1 MKKQVW
7 LILFAIFFIMYLLNS
22 MKPLSSDDYFSF
34 FVWPEGLPIN
44 GELPVDVHRVND
56 ISDILKSIKTYYL
69 TWGGRVPGGLPVGV
83 FIALIGKEY
92 FNPVNAF
99 MMVLL
104 VMEIYWLSHEGI
116 ITFKFKPSYLIWIA
130 FSLWA
135 FNICFND
142 TCLWLSGSCNY
153 LWMAVVV
160 LAFLIPYVREYYNNI
175 NEAFYK
181 DNWKIVICMF
191 FGGLLAGWS
200 HETTTCWLILILF
213 YYLFFY
219 NKKKLQFWKTAG
231 FIGFCIGYALLI
243 FAPGNF
249 SRLQMQQQ
257 TSSIIIASELIYPK
271 LIELAMILL
280 FHSFLWYF
288 IIRFFFIFQETDD
301 YPDKFYLDLN
311 LVKVCN
317 LIAVGSAV
325 LMLCI
330 PSRGLRPSFLGLIYL
345 TISAALLF
353 RMQENVGLNLLTNN
367 AKVFLKLIG
376 YSYMVLTIS
385 VSLWCNYRTHC
396 EWNAIL
402 VKVAAADNNHVLEY
416 KADNI
421 FEYNHFLNLL
431 SGFHL
436 IEIPI
441 SEDENNEINKV
452 FSRYYKI
459 RGIRV
464 TRNGSESLDIK

>member
-1 MKKQVW
+1 
-7 LILFAIFFIMYLLNS
+7 
-22 MKPLSSDDYFSF
+22 
-34 FVWPEGLPIN
+34 
-44 GELPVDVHRVND
+44 
-56 ISDILKSIKTYYL
+56 
-69 TWGGRVPGGLPVGV
+69 
-83 FIALIGKEY
+83 
-92 FNPVNAF
+92 
-99 MMVLL
+99 
-104 VMEIYWLSHEGI
+104 
-116 ITFKFKPSYLIWIA
+116 
-130 FSLWA
+130 
-135 FNICFND
+135 
-142 TCLWLSGSCNY
+142 
-153 LWMAVVV
+153 
-160 LAFLIPYVREYYNNI
+160 
-175 NEAFYK
+175 
-181 DNWKIVICMF
+181 
-191 FGGLLAGWS
+191 
-200 HETTTCWLILILF
+200 
-213 YYLFFY
+213 
-219 NKKKLQFWKTAG
+219 
-231 FIGFCIGYALLI
+231 
-243 FAPGNF
+243 
-249 SRLQMQQQ
+249 
-257 TSSIIIASELIYPK
+257 
-271 LIELAMILL
+271 
-280 FHSFLWYF
+280 
-288 IIRFFFIFQETDD
+288 
-301 YPDKFYLDLN
+301 
-311 LVKVCN
+311 

>member
-44 GELPVDVHRVND
+44 GELPVDVHRVTD

-160 LAFLIPYVREYYNNI
+160 LAFWIP
-175 NEAFYK
+175 
-181 DNWKIVICMF
+181 
-191 FGGLLAGWS
+191 
-200 HETTTCWLILILF
+200 
-213 YYLFFY
+213 
-219 NKKKLQFWKTAG
+219 
-231 FIGFCIGYALLI
+231 
-243 FAPGNF
+243 
-249 SRLQMQQQ
+249 
-257 TSSIIIASELIYPK
+257 
-271 LIELAMILL
+271 
-280 FHSFLWYF
+280 
-288 IIRFFFIFQETDD
+288 
-301 YPDKFYLDLN
+301 
-311 LVKVCN
+311 
-317 LIAVGSAV
+317 
-325 LMLCI
+325 
-330 PSRGLRPSFLGLIYL
+330 
-345 TISAALLF
+345 
-353 RMQENVGLNLLTNN
+353 
-367 AKVFLKLIG
+367 
-376 YSYMVLTIS
+376 
-385 VSLWCNYRTHC
+385 
-396 EWNAIL
+396 
-402 VKVAAADNNHVLEY
+402 
-416 KADNI
+416 
-421 FEYNHFLNLL
+421 
-431 SGFHL
+431 
-436 IEIPI
+436 
-441 SEDENNEINKV
+441 
-452 FSRYYKI
+452 
-459 RGIRV
+459 
-464 TRNGSESLDIK
+464 